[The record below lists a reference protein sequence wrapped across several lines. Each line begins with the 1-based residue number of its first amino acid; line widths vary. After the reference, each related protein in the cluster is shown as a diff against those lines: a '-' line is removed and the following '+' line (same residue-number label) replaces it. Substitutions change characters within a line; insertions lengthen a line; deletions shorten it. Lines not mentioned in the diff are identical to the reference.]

1 MEITISICLGFMLIF
16 AVIAVMNK
24 SMLKSAIALAL
35 VSIMLGV
42 VLYLLS
48 AEWAAVFEI
57 SVCSGLVT
65 VISVSAI
72 SLTNED
78 KGQLQKKYM
87 DKKRMAILP
96 YILILSGFLL
106 VFIVLTA
113 KIDLPYDKISEPV
126 SDSLSEVLWN
136 SRQADVWGQIIILLT
151 GAFAVVT
158 LFKEA

>member
-1 MEITISICLGFMLIF
+1 
-16 AVIAVMNK
+16 
-24 SMLKSAIALAL
+24 
-35 VSIMLGV
+35 
-42 VLYLLS
+42 
-48 AEWAAVFEI
+48 
-57 SVCSGLVT
+57 
-65 VISVSAI
+65 
-72 SLTNED
+72 
-78 KGQLQKKYM
+78 
-87 DKKRMAILP
+87 MAILP